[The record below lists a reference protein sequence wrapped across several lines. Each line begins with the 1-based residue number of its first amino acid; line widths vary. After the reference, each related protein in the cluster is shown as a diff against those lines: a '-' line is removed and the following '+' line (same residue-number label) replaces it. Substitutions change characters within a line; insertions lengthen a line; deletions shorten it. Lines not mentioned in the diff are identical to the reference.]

1 MKYLFILLL
10 LLSSCKSLPKKI
22 TVSTLKDSIR
32 TEIRYKT
39 KDTLITIPGDSVKI
53 SVPVFDLTETPIVRR
68 SNMTTARISRIG
80 DDIHVEC
87 LTDEY
92 IKIIELQNQ
101 VIETFREIRKERQET
116 ITIPKRYVPKIIQL
130 LAWLGVILLIAVG
143 GIVVLKIK
151 KLI

>member
-10 LLSSCKSLPKKI
+10 LLSSCKSLSKKV